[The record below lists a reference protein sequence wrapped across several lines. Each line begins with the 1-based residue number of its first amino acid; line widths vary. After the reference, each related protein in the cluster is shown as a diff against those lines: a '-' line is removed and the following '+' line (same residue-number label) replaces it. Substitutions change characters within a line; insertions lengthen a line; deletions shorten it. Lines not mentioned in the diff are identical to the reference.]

1 MLSLRLER
9 REVTPKI
16 ELFATIVAILLA
28 FLIAAFIFLIYGI
41 NPLYAYAQIFGTV
54 FKVHRLGEIV
64 TKLIPLLL
72 CGVGLT
78 IAFKANTWNIGAEG
92 QLLIGAILATWV
104 ALFLNVP
111 EFTRLPLMFLLG
123 FIGGTAWAF
132 IPAILK
138 SKLRT
143 NEVIT
148 TLMMNYIAANLVNHL
163 IYGPWKGAEE
173 WGFPYTNKFP
183 TSAWLPTIPKTRIH
197 WPTLIIALM
206 SAFLLYFLLTKTTV
220 GFELRVAGQDE
231 RVARYAGMSVGKA
244 IILAMIISGGLA
256 GIAGVGEVAGVHHRL
271 RYASSISSGYGYAGI
286 IVALLARNNPIL
298 SILTAFFL
306 AILFVG
312 GDAIQVSMGLPFGVV
327 NIFNGIILA
336 CLLTSEFLA
345 KYKIS
350 WR

>member
-1 MLSLRLER
+1 MLNLRLER
-9 REVTPKI
+9 RKVTPEI
-16 ELFATIVAILLA
+16 ELIATIVAILLA
-28 FLIAAFIFLIYGI
+28 FVIAAFIFLIYGI
-41 NPLYAYAQIFGTV
+41 NPLYAYAQIFGIV
-54 FKVHRLGEIV
+54 GKPYRLVEVI

-104 ALFLNVP
+104 ALFLNIP

-123 FIGGTAWAF
+123 FIGGAAWAF
-132 IPAILK
+132 IPAVLK

-183 TSAWLPTIPKTRIH
+183 LSAWLPTIPKTRIH
-197 WPTLIIALM
+197 WPTLIIALV
-206 SAFLLYFLLTKTTV
+206 SAFLLYFLLTKTTL

-231 RVARYAGMSVGKA
+231 RVAKYAGMSVEKT

-286 IVALLARNNPIL
+286 IVALLGRNNPIL
-298 SILTAFFL
+298 SIITAFFL

-312 GDAIQVSMGLPFGVV
+312 GDAIQVSIGLPFGVV